1 MKKNIYLVGKVIDL
15 SKVTVQ
21 EIMDDV
27 QRRLDTHYG
36 KGRILFTLNVCKQTK
51 EVIINFWRSYNEWYH
66 PEETNNIFCADMDLI
81 TGRGIEGLAVP
92 YMWPTVPF
100 GYPFSTGIDDF
111 IPCYKKSAKKLGASR
126 MKDIMITHD
135 KDNLNVRLF
144 F

>member
-1 MKKNIYLVGKVIDL
+1 MKKQIFLGGKVYDL
-15 SKVTVQ
+15 SIIPVQ

-81 TGRGIEGLAVP
+81 TGRGIEGFAVP

-100 GYPFSTGIDDF
+100 GYPFSTGIDEF
-111 IPCYKKSAKKLGASR
+111 ITCYKESAKKLGASR

-144 F
+144 Y

>member
-1 MKKNIYLVGKVIDL
+1 MKKQIFLGGKVYDL
-15 SKVTVQ
+15 SIIPVQ

-81 TGRGIEGLAVP
+81 TGRGIEGFQVP
-92 YMWPTVPF
+92 CMWPTVPF
-100 GYPFSTGIDDF
+100 GYPFSTGIEDF
-111 IPCYKKSAKKLGASR
+111 IPCYKKSAKELGASR
-126 MKDIMITHD
+126 MKDIQISHNEH
-135 KDNLNVRLF
+135 NLNVRLF
-144 F
+144 Y